1 MRVLVVGGGAAGMM
15 AAVAAAD
22 AGAQV
27 ILAEKN
33 EKTGKKI
40 YITGKGRCNITNAC
54 PVEDFF
60 DHVISNPRFLYSALY
75 SFTQEDMCAFL
86 EREGLPLKEERG
98 SRIFPLSD
106 KSSDVIRTLNHAMQR
121 RGVKVLLHSEVQEL
135 VTGDDEAKAHGQQ
148 TDDGAKAHGQQTG
161 GRVKGAVLKD
171 GRMIAADAVIVAT
184 GGLSCPSTGSTGDG
198 YRFAED
204 TGHRLVSVC
213 PSLVPLTVSDPDV
226 RFLEGL
232 SLRNIR
238 IKLGSYEDFGE
249 MLFTSDGVS
258 GPVILS
264 ASAVSGIKPDSIL
277 SIDLKP
283 ALSPEQ
289 LDERILRDFQ
299 EGKNKDYCN
308 ALSGLLPAKL
318 IPVIIARSQIPE
330 HKKVHDIT
338 REERRRLGSLL
349 KDFRFHVTGTRG
361 FDQAVITKGG
371 IHVKDVDPSTLESKK
386 VRGLYFAGEVLD
398 VDAFTGGF
406 NLQIAWSTGH
416 LAGDSAARAN

>member
-1 MRVLVVGGGAAGMM
+1 MNVLVIGGGAAGML

-22 AGAQV
+22 AGASV
-27 ILAEKN
+27 TLAEKN

-60 DHVISNPRFLYSALY
+60 DHVVSNPRFLYSALY

-86 EREGLPLKEERG
+86 NQEGLQIKEERG
-98 SRIFPLSD
+98 GRVFPLSD
-106 KSSDVIRTLNHAMQR
+106 KSSDVIRTLNRAMSN
-121 RGVKVLLHSEVQEL
+121 RGVKVLLNC
-135 VTGDDEAKAHGQQ
+135 EAESLIVA
-148 TDDGAKAHGQQTG
+148 G
-161 GRVKGAVLKD
+161 GRAKGALLKD
-171 GRMIAADAVIVAT
+171 GKKLFADAVIVAT
-184 GGLSCPSTGSTGDG
+184 GGLSYPSTGSTGDG

-204 TGHRLVSVC
+204 TGHRLVSTC
-213 PSLVPLTVSDPDV
+213 PSLVPLKVSDPDV
-226 RFLEGL
+226 GFLEGL

-238 IKLGSYEDFGE
+238 IRLGSFEDFGE

-264 ASAVSGIKPDSIL
+264 ASAVLGRKLTSSDSFEL

-283 ALSPEQ
+283 ALTAEQ

-299 EGKNKDYCN
+299 EGKNKDYRN

-318 IPVIIARSQIPE
+318 IPVVIARSRIPE

-338 REERRRLGSLL
+338 REERKRLGALL
-349 KDFRFHVTGTRG
+349 KDFCFHVTGTKG
-361 FDQAVITKGG
+361 FSQAVITKGG
-371 IHVKDVDPSTLESKK
+371 VHVKDLDPSTLESKK
-386 VRGLYFAGEVLD
+386 IKGLYFAGEVLD

-416 LAGDSAARAN
+416 LAGESAARRD

>member
-1 MRVLVVGGGAAGMM
+1 MKVLVIGAGAAGMM
-15 AAVAAAD
+15 AAIAAAD
-22 AGAQV
+22 AGARV

-75 SFTQEDMCAFL
+75 SYTQEDMCAFL
-86 EREGLPLKEERG
+86 KQEGLPLKEERG
-98 SRIFPLSD
+98 SRVFPLSD
-106 KSSDVIRTLNHAMQR
+106 RSSDVIRTLSLAMQR

-135 VTGDDEAKAHGQQ
+135 VIN
-148 TDDGAKAHGQQTG
+148 DGRAA
-161 GRVKGAVLKD
+161 GAVLRD
-171 GRMIAADAVIVAT
+171 GETIFADAVIGAT
-184 GGLSCPSTGSTGDG
+184 GGLSYPSTGSTGDG

-204 TGHRLVSVC
+204 TGHRLIPAC
-213 PSLVPLTVSDPDV
+213 PSLVPLNVSDPDV
-226 RFLEGL
+226 GFLEGL
-232 SLRNIR
+232 SLRNIK
-238 IKLGSYEDFGE
+238 ITLGSYEDFGE

-264 ASAVSGIKPDSIL
+264 ASAVLGRSLSSLKTGHELIL

-283 ALSPEQ
+283 ALSLEQ

-299 EGKNKDYCN
+299 EAKNKDYCN
-308 ALSGLLPAKL
+308 ALSRLLPAKL
-318 IPVIIARSQIPE
+318 IPVVIARSQIPE

-338 REERRRLGSLL
+338 REERRRLGTLL
-349 KDFRFHVTGTRG
+349 KDFRFHVTGTKG
-361 FDQAVITKGG
+361 FVQAVVTKGG
-371 IHVKDVDPSTLESKK
+371 VNVKDVDPSTLESKK
-386 VRGLYFAGEVLD
+386 VRRLYFAGEVLD

-416 LAGDSAARAN
+416 LAGESAARQQ